1 MKLGALHTELE
12 IYLAR
17 NYCYY
22 TVNMGHSDS
31 FDLNTSM
38 FAARQSAMNALM
50 EKLRAS
56 GISSNLQISLP
67 RIAVIGSQS
76 AGKSSLIEGIS
87 GVRPF
92 AALERYAYV
101 ITTDQPPAS
110 RWHLHSST
118 DGSDDVA

>member
-1 MKLGALHTELE
+1 MGDSISSDALKL
-12 IYLAR
+12 
-17 NYCYY
+17 
-22 TVNMGHSDS
+22 
-31 FDLNTSM
+31 DLSTSM

-92 AALERYAYV
+92 AALEV
-101 ITTDQPPAS
+101 
-110 RWHLHSST
+110 
-118 DGSDDVA
+118 